1 MKHSRVEPI
10 ALIAGIFAIAL
21 VIGAPSVA
29 ASTVTVTDVV
39 GTAQY
44 RVGSGEWQR
53 VRTDL
58 ELPSNAEIV
67 TSLRASVTI
76 DADGNTIMLDGLSRI
91 RVSELS
97 RTGDVTRTRLDLPY
111 GRLSADVR
119 TTANRGNDFS
129 VASPIA
135 TAAVRGTEF
144 TFSGYELGVSH
155 GDVELANRI
164 GQTHSVRAGQESRAY
179 GVEGIQ
185 SVEQTLREQTLLR
198 D

>member
-1 MKHSRVEPI
+1 MKRSRVTPTVWM
-10 ALIAGIFAIAL
+10 AGVFAMVL
-21 VIGAPSVA
+21 VIGVPSLSA
-29 ASTVTVTDVV
+29 TTVTVTDVV

-44 RVGSGEWQR
+44 RVGSGEWQPLQVDAR
-53 VRTDL
+53 
-58 ELPSNAEIV
+58 LPGNAEVV
-67 TSLRASVTI
+67 TSLRASVTV
-76 DADGNTIMLDGLSRI
+76 DAAGNTIVVDGLTRV

-97 RTGDVTRTRLDLPY
+97 RTDGVTRTRLDLPY

-144 TFSGYELGVSH
+144 TFSGYELDVSH

-164 GQTHSVRAGQESRAY
+164 GQTHSVRAGQVSRAY

-185 SVEQTLREQTLLR
+185 SVEQTLQEQTLLR